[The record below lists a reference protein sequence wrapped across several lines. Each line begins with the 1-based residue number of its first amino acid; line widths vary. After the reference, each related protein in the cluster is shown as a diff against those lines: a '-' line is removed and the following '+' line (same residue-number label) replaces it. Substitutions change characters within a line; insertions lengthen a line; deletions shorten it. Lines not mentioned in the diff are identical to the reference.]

1 MAIQNFL
8 SGGYYGKLGATV
20 GQRWKNK
27 RTIRTYVIPANP
39 RTEVQ
44 QANRGKFA
52 NAVVFAQ
59 MGLQMNYY
67 ATVFEDPN
75 FTRWNYRMKVARE
88 LKDRGM
94 LDLDLI
100 PLYPTSFVPP
110 TLIQSIKVSGV
121 QGTKHI
127 TFAVEGLT
135 SNVDRVLSLMFAIY
149 DGNDTFLG
157 YKLYLGYYYAS
168 NPGFLEVDVDDI
180 SEINKHCYVRAVSND
195 DVDSATDMIAS
206 PRLQVQ
212 ETEIDIRDFNTSIK
226 EVQKSLAGITV
237 IFNEMWKGDPTV
249 NNIAIMANFV
259 SNGKETNAY
268 AASLSLENNN
278 GYCSVTIPF
287 IVTNNQ
293 HLPAFPEGSNF
304 IIEKVAYE
312 GSTWKYTKE
321 NDTVAYNDTDLS
333 RDFVS
338 TISSVS
344 RYGTTF
350 TVAFDETLPIVTTN
364 TIKLAIRAVKNGEW
378 VEEEVTPAS
387 ISLNEVT
394 FEQSGA
400 DNSNIYAFPEGSKIA
415 ISGTIIGNGVT
426 YTPNTTTAQNVR
438 NDDVVRTFKSN
449 ISSISR
455 NDKTFSVTFDE
466 TLPTVGTNNLKLTI
480 KAIKYGDWVEE
491 EVVISNILGN
501 TISFV
506 QSVTNDTQI
515 YAFPEGST
523 IKIEGTIENN
533 GVTYASSMQLAQKVS
548 NTDLNRTFYN
558 NVISI
563 SRSGTTFSI
572 NLRDIMPNYNANNL
586 KLTIKAVKNGTWI
599 TEMVTIARASDNVIT
614 FNQSNAEN
622 QNIYAFSEG
631 STIKIEGL
639 LISNGV
645 NYIPSLSAEQSV
657 SNTDLSRN
665 IAFNP
670 YWDAQSTSDIS
681 FTIPF
686 GGTVASANSNM
697 AMVCSGRFDKRDA
710 ITQAFSYVGNGSNLT
725 FTCTGDFKNYPMSTN
740 GDKVTVPQL
749 QFTCN
754 GVTYTLASGDV
765 NLRNAIKTS
774 NWLSNSLVKKRFTKD
789 TVSGSP
795 LKVTRLNISF
805 TGLVMDG
812 DLVTSINWVTSVT
825 NINSV
830 ALKPYDQSVSN
841 DYVNPN
847 NAELYV
853 NAEFDEGDSN
863 NVVSG
868 NSVVNYAT
876 SNNTI
881 AYKGITYNLPTAPAR
896 LSGYT
901 TT

>member
-88 LKDRGM
+88 LKDQGM

-110 TLIQSIKVSGV
+110 TLIQSIKISGV

-135 SNVDRVLSLMFAIY
+135 SDVDRVLSLMFAIY
-149 DGNDTFLG
+149 DENDTFLG

-180 SEINKHCYVRAVSND
+180 SEINKHCYVRVISND

-212 ETEIDIRDFNTSIK
+212 TTEIDIRDFNTSIK

-237 IFNEMWKGDPTV
+237 IFNEMWKGDPTT
-249 NNIAIMANFV
+249 NNISIFASFV
-259 SNGKETNAY
+259 SNGKKTNAY
-268 AASLSLENNN
+268 ITDATLENNN
-278 GYCSVTIPF
+278 GFCSVSIPF
-287 IVTNNQ
+287 IVSDNQ
-293 HLPAFPEGSNF
+293 NLPAFPEGSEFLVNS
-304 IIEKVAYE
+304 VAYE

-350 TVAFDETLPIVTTN
+350 TVAFDETLPTVTSN
-364 TIKLAIRAVKNGEW
+364 TIKLAIRAIKNGAW
-378 VEEEVTPAS
+378 VEEEVIPTS
-387 ISLNEVT
+387 ISLNEIT

-400 DNSNIYAFPEGSKIA
+400 DNANIYAFPAGSTIA

-426 YTPNTTTAQNVR
+426 YTPNTTTAQNVS
-438 NDDVVRTFKSN
+438 NDDLARTFKSN

-455 NDKTFSVTFDE
+455 ATKLYSIVFDE
-466 TLPTVGTNNLKLTI
+466 KLPTVGTNNLKVTVY
-480 KAIKYGDWVEE
+480 AIKNGTWVTEE
-491 EVVISNILGN
+491 I
-501 TISFV
+501 TISEISDNVIKFDMSAYGLQNCYV
-506 QSVTNDTQI
+506 
-515 YAFPEGST
+515 FPEGST
-523 IKIEGTIENN
+523 IKVEGTIGNN
-533 GVTYASSMQLAQKVS
+533 GVTYTSSLQLAQKVS
-548 NTDLNRTFYN
+548 STDVNRPFWSA
-558 NVISI
+558 ISSI

-572 NLRDIMPNYNANNL
+572 TFKGTLPAATSNNL
-586 KLTIKAVKNGTWI
+586 TVTIKAIKNGKWV
-599 TEMVTIARASDNVIT
+599 TEEVTIASISGVT
-614 FNQSNAEN
+614 MKFNQSGAAN
-622 QNIYAFSEG
+622 QDIYAFPEG
-631 STIKIEGL
+631 STIT
-639 LISNGV
+639 ISGTITGNGAI
-645 NYIPSLSAEQSV
+645 YHADTTTAQSV

-670 YWDAQSTSDIS
+670 SWDAQSTSDIS

-686 GGTVASANSNM
+686 GGTVANANSNM
-697 AMVCSGRFDKRDA
+697 AMVCSGRFDKRDS

-754 GVTYTLASGDV
+754 GVTYTLAGGDV

-774 NWLSNSLVKKRFTKD
+774 NWLSNSSITKRFTKD
-789 TVSGSP
+789 VVMAA
-795 LKVTRLNISF
+795 LFKLTRLNISF
-805 TGLVMDG
+805 SGLVMDS
-812 DLVTSINWVTSVT
+812 DLTTSINWVESV
-825 NINSV
+825 NNV
-830 ALKPYDQSVSN
+830 NNKAFAPYDQSVNN
-841 DYVNPN
+841 DCIDPS

-853 NAEFDEGDSN
+853 NADFDEEDTLNSFTSN
-863 NVVSG
+863 RTI
-868 NSVVNYAT
+868 NYAS
-876 SNNTI
+876 SNNTFV
-881 AYKGITYNLPTAPAR
+881 YKNITYNLPTAPAT
-896 LSGYT
+896 LADFIT
-901 TT
+901 T

>member
-39 RTEVQ
+39 RTEIQ
-44 QANRGKFA
+44 QANRSKFA

-67 ATVFEDPN
+67 ATIFEDPN

-94 LDLDLI
+94 LNLDLI

-110 TLIQSIKVSGV
+110 TLIQSIKVNGV

-149 DGNDTFLG
+149 DENDTFLG

-206 PRLQVQ
+206 PQLQVQ
-212 ETEIDIRDFNTSIK
+212 TIEIDIRAFNTSIK

-237 IFNEMWKGDPTV
+237 IFNEIWKGDPTI

-287 IVTNNQ
+287 IVTDNQ

-350 TVAFDETLPIVTTN
+350 TVAFDETLPTVTTN

-394 FEQSGA
+394 FEQLGV
-400 DNSNIYAFPEGSKIA
+400 DNSNIYAFPEGSTIA

-426 YTPNTTTAQNVR
+426 YSPNTTTA
-438 NDDVVRTFKSN
+438 
-449 ISSISR
+449 
-455 NDKTFSVTFDE
+455 
-466 TLPTVGTNNLKLTI
+466 
-480 KAIKYGDWVEE
+480 
-491 EVVISNILGN
+491 
-501 TISFV
+501 
-506 QSVTNDTQI
+506 
-515 YAFPEGST
+515 
-523 IKIEGTIENN
+523 
-533 GVTYASSMQLAQKVS
+533 
-548 NTDLNRTFYN
+548 
-558 NVISI
+558 
-563 SRSGTTFSI
+563 
-572 NLRDIMPNYNANNL
+572 
-586 KLTIKAVKNGTWI
+586 
-599 TEMVTIARASDNVIT
+599 
-614 FNQSNAEN
+614 
-622 QNIYAFSEG
+622 
-631 STIKIEGL
+631 
-639 LISNGV
+639 
-645 NYIPSLSAEQSV
+645 QSV
-657 SNTDLSRN
+657 SNTDLSRD
-665 IAFNP
+665 IAFSPAWN
-670 YWDAQSTSDIS
+670 AESTSAIS

-686 GGTVASANSNM
+686 GGTVANANSNM
-697 AMVCSGRFDKRDA
+697 EMVCSGRFDERGP
-710 ITQAFSYVGNGSNLT
+710 ITQAFSYVGDGSKLT
-725 FTCTGDFKNYPMSTN
+725 FTCMGDFKDYPMSTN
-740 GDKVTVPQL
+740 GDKVTVPKL

-754 GVTYTLASGDV
+754 GVTYTLAGGDV

-774 NWLSNSLVKKRFTKD
+774 NWLSNSLVRKRFTKD

-805 TGLVMDG
+805 TGLVMVW
-812 DLVTSINWVTSVT
+812 DLTTPINWVTSVT

-830 ALKPYDQSVSN
+830 NLTPYDQSVTN
-841 DYVNPN
+841 DNLDPN

-863 NVVSG
+863 NKVSG

-876 SNNTI
+876 SNNTF
-881 AYKGITYNLPTAPAR
+881 AYRDITYKLPTAPAR
-896 LSGYT
+896 LSGYIT
-901 TT
+901 T

>member
-100 PLYPTSFVPP
+100 PLHPTSFVPP
-110 TLIQSIKVSGV
+110 TLIQSIKVSGA

-149 DGNDTFLG
+149 DKNDTFLG

-212 ETEIDIRDFNTSIK
+212 TSEIDIRDFNTSIK

-237 IFNEMWKGDPTV
+237 IFNEMWKGDPTI

-268 AASLSLENNN
+268 EAKLSLENNN

-287 IVTNNQ
+287 IVTDNQ

-333 RDFVS
+333 RDFIS

-350 TVAFDETLPIVTTN
+350 TVAFDETLPIITTN
-364 TIKLAIRAVKNGEW
+364 TLKLAIRAVKNGAW

-394 FEQSGA
+394 FEQSGV
-400 DNSNIYAFPEGSKIA
+400 DNGNIYAFPEGSTIKVT
-415 ISGTIIGNGVT
+415 GTIIGNGVT
-426 YTPNTTTAQNVR
+426 YSPNTTTAQNVS
-438 NDDVVRTFKSN
+438 NDDLARTFKSN

-455 NDKTFSVTFDE
+455 ATKLYSIVFDE
-466 TLPTVGTNNLKLTI
+466 TLPTVGTNNLRITVYAVKNG
-480 KAIKYGDWVEE
+480 AWVTEE
-491 EVVISNILGN
+491 I
-501 TISFV
+501 TISEISGNVIKFDMSAYGL
-506 QSVTNDTQI
+506 QNC
-515 YAFPEGST
+515 YAFPNGST
-523 IKIEGTIENN
+523 IKVEGTIGNN
-533 GVTYASSMQLAQKVS
+533 GVTYTSSLQLAQKVS
-548 NTDLNRTFYN
+548 NTDLNRPFWSA
-558 NVISI
+558 ISSI

-572 NLRDIMPNYNANNL
+572 TFKGTLPTATTHNLTVVVR
-586 KLTIKAVKNGTWI
+586 AVKNGVWV
-599 TEMVTIARASDNVIT
+599 EEEVTIASISGVTMTFEQSGADNG
-614 FNQSNAEN
+614 
-622 QNIYAFSEG
+622 NIYAFPEG
-631 STIKIEGL
+631 STIT
-639 LISNGV
+639 ISGTITGNGTT
-645 NYIPSLSAEQSV
+645 YHADTTTAQSV
-657 SNTDLSRN
+657 SNTDLNRN

-670 YWDAQSTSDIS
+670 SWDAQSTSAMS

-686 GGTVASANSNM
+686 GGIVEEKTIQLGID
-697 AMVCSGRFDKRDA
+697 CSGRFDARGA
-710 ITQAFSYVGNGSNLT
+710 IPNNFSAIADGSKIT
-725 FTCTGDFKNYPMSTN
+725 FTATGEMGRYPMLAN
-740 GDKVTVPQL
+740 DDKIVTPEMTFV
-749 QFTCN
+749 CN
-754 GVTYTLASGDV
+754 GVTYNLRAGNV
-765 NLRNAIKTS
+765 YLRNAYRYS
-774 NWLSNSLVKKRFTKD
+774 GWLGNSRTGRRFTKD
-789 TVSGSP
+789 ITTGSP
-795 LKVTRLNISF
+795 NKLINLYLSV
-805 TGLVMDG
+805 TGLVING
-812 DLVTSINWVTSVT
+812 DISEDINWVKNVT
-825 NINSV
+825 TVDSKTIT
-830 ALKPYDQSVSN
+830 PYAQQVFIDN
-841 DYVNPN
+841 TDPN
-847 NAELYV
+847 KAELYV
-853 NAEFDEGDSN
+853 NASFDEEDSN
-863 NVVSG
+863 NKVNESSKVTYS
-868 NSVVNYAT
+868 NSERT
-876 SNNTI
+876 FT
-881 AYKGITYNLPTAPAR
+881 YKGIMYTIPASQAT
-896 LSGYT
+896 LADFIT
-901 TT
+901 T